1 MGDCVAL
8 DNLVNDLLNNYFND
22 EEIQEMTERKLKRN
36 MVISDLH
43 IPYQDKKAVDYMLDF
58 TSKYR
63 PDNLVI
69 NGDLVDFYG
78 ISVYSKNPENKDNLA
93 SETMKARQF
102 LSDLRKATG
111 TECNIQYLVGNH
123 EVRLQQ
129 YIWNHPELEGLKEL
143 ELGNLLD
150 IKKYNIRMIEPD
162 NDYWSKCNG
171 HIKLG
176 DIVIMHGD
184 DRLNGASLSNK
195 SGYSAMNTMLRLN
208 SSAMIGHCHRLGQVY
223 HTTPYN
229 DMTGI
234 ETGCLC
240 QVPDIYNWQQG
251 FVTFETFKGKNL
263 NYRLHKI

>member
-1 MGDCVAL
+1 VAL
-8 DNLVNDLLNNYFND
+8 DDLIENFYTKG
-22 EEIQEMTERKLKRN
+22 EIQEMTERKIKRN
-36 MVISDLH
+36 VVISDLH
-43 IPYQDKKAVDYMLDF
+43 IPYQDKKAVQYTLEF
-58 TSKYR
+58 IKKYH

-69 NGDLVDFYG
+69 NGDLLDFYG
-78 ISVYSKNPENKDNLA
+78 ISVYSKNPQNKDNLS
-93 SETMKARQF
+93 SECLKAREF

-111 TECNIQYLVGNH
+111 TECNIQYLTGNH
-123 EVRLQQ
+123 EMRLQQ

-143 ELGNLLD
+143 ELSNLLD
-150 IKKYNIRMIEPD
+150 IKKYNVKMIEPD

-176 DIVIMHGD
+176 DTVLMHGD
-184 DRLNGASLSNK
+184 DRLNGASVSAK

-208 SSAMIGHCHRLGQVY
+208 SSVMIGHCHRLAQVY
-223 HTTPYN
+223 HKTPYN
-229 DMTGI
+229 DIVGI

-251 FVTFETFKGKNL
+251 FVTFETLKGKNL